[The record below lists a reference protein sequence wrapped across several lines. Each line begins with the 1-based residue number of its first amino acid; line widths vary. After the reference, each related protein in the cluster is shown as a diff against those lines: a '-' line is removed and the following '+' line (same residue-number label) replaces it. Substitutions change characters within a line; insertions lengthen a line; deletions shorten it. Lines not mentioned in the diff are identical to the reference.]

1 MSAERYSNLWTI
13 MADKGPPFV
22 EGRDRVAVAM
32 HQTATRG
39 CAGSVI
45 TMGIKGHAVAAGA
58 ARAL

>member
-1 MSAERYSNLWTI
+1 

-22 EGRDRVAVAM
+22 EGRDRVAGIVVAM

-45 TMGIKGHAVAAGA
+45 TVPWLKLSSIVHPTF
-58 ARAL
+58 LL